1 MCVSDKINAFC
12 GEGDCKCARS
22 RDGFTQLQML
32 VLALE
37 ELSSHETGV
46 RRSGEIVIQRASA
59 PLWRTAAVSRGS
71 EVLRRLLIDRGKRC
85 ILLLACTGTKRLPLS
100 RTGERQHKRADRRC
114 CQRARER
121 VRVGYRVAR

>member
-59 PLWRTAAVSRGS
+59 PLWRTAAVSRASQGGGS
-71 EVLRRLLIDRGKRC
+71 AELRKEQQHTRLLH
-85 ILLLACTGTKRLPLS
+85 
-100 RTGERQHKRADRRC
+100 Q
-114 CQRARER
+114 
-121 VRVGYRVAR
+121 Y

>member
-59 PLWRTAAVSRGS
+59 PLWRTAAVPRGS
-71 EVLRRLLIDRGKRC
+71 EVLRGLLIDRGKRC
-85 ILLLACTGTKRLPLS
+85 ILLLACTGTTRLPLS
-100 RTGERQHKRADRRC
+100 RTGERQHQHANQGSG
-114 CQRARER
+114 QRASER
-121 VRVGYRVAR
+121 ATARP